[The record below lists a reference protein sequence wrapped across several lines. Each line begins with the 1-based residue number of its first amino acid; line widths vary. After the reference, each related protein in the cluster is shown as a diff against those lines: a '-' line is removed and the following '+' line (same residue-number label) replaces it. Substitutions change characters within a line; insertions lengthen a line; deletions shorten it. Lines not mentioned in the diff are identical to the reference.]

1 MKRFVRNKATVSFK
15 NLKKKKFDL
24 VKPDKEYNLI
34 NVELGL

>member
-1 MKRFVRNKATVSFK
+1 MKRFVRNKATVGFK
-15 NLKKKKFDL
+15 NLKKKFDL